1 VVVVRDAS
9 DPVNG
14 WDEDLRVLLGLLA
27 EVMADE
33 DARWLDDQTAKARSA
48 WVRHREFMT
57 WWEAPG

>member
-1 VVVVRDAS
+1 
-9 DPVNG
+9 VNG